1 MRVLV
6 TGATG
11 FIGSRLIPELL
22 AKGIAVRALTRNAAR
37 YGTAA
42 GVEVVQGDVL
52 DRASL
57 SAALQEI
64 DAAYYFVHS
73 MSKDTRGTGLS
84 FEERDRLGAQNFV
97 EVAGE
102 RV

>member
-11 FIGSRLIPELL
+11 FIGSHLIPELL
-22 AKGIAVRALTRNAAR
+22 AQGITVRALTRNAAR
-37 YGTAA
+37 YPAA
-42 GVEVVQGDVL
+42 NGVEVAQGDVL

-57 SAALQEI
+57 AGALQRV

-84 FEERDRLGAQNFV
+84 FEDATDWRTNLSTRRASR
-97 EVAGE
+97 A
-102 RV
+102 